1 MKPNTDGPVERS
13 EFSRF
18 KYAEEFAHACNRE
31 GRAWVMYRD
40 SDVPYD
46 EDGVRYTRPCYVVE
60 AQ

>member
-1 MKPNTDGPVERS
+1 VKPNPDDPIERR
-13 EFSRF
+13 EFSCF

-40 SDVPYD
+40 SDIPYFE
-46 EDGVRYTRPCYVVE
+46 EDVRYTRPCYVVE